1 MVNTL
6 IGQHLI
12 LEIVLIAIPDA
23 KLVWGLLRK
32 NVLLAIMVMSMEPN
46 RIIALLVV
54 SCGPLELNMPMKN
67 MNVLINVETESS
79 SQVNVMMETC
89 SQVMVVAQ
97 IALWNTALNV

>member
-12 LEIVLIAIPDA
+12 PETVLIAILDA

-32 NVLLAIMVMSMEPN
+32 NVLLVILDMFMELN
-46 RIIALLVV
+46 IIIALLVV
-54 SCGPLELNMPMKN
+54 NCGLLELSMPMKN

-79 SQVNVMMETC
+79 FQVNVMMETC
-89 SQVMVVAQ
+89 SQVMVVVQ
-97 IALWNTALNV
+97 IALWNTALNA